1 MAGQHALDRSGDYDA
16 LYRNY
21 VLLQKEIDHLSIL
34 REIALAINSSI
45 ELSEVLP
52 VIAEVVQGALEV
64 SRLTIYELDDRST
77 LAKPIVAKFG
87 DDLIEHERLQEESMQ
102 LVGTPLGQAIR
113 TRVPVL
119 VNTEVQSAA
128 FIPLLAKGM
137 PIGVM
142 RIEDRFDGTPF
153 EEDFTSLFQSIGA
166 MIALAISNAQLYAL
180 GVTDGLTGLY
190 MRRYFDIRMRETF
203 EQAKRYD
210 RTFSL
215 LLFDIDHFK
224 NVNDTHGHQSGDQ
237 VLKQFAQ
244 ILMEST
250 RKCDIACRYGGEE
263 MALILPETSLDSAA
277 ILADKLCTLI
287 GLYAFSGL
295 KGEELSITTSVG
307 VAEFLPEYW
316 DPEELIE
323 SADQALYRAKDLG
336 RNRVELAT
344 S

>member
-1 MAGQHALDRSGDYDA
+1 MAGQHAFDRSGDYDA
-16 LYRNY
+16 LHRNY
-21 VLLQKEIDHLSIL
+21 LLLQKEIDHLSIL

-52 VIAEVVQGALEV
+52 VIAQVVQGALDV
-64 SRLTIYELDDRST
+64 NRLTIYELDGRST
-77 LAKPIVAKFG
+77 LAKPIVAKF
-87 DDLIEHERLQEESMQ
+87 DEDLIDAERLEEESMQ

-119 VNTEVQSAA
+119 LNTETQSAA
-128 FIPLLAKGM
+128 FIPLLAKGV

-142 RIEDRFDGTPF
+142 RIEERLDGTPF
-153 EEDFTSLFQSIGA
+153 EKDMTSLLQSIGA

-190 MRRYFDIRMRETF
+190 MRRYFDIRMRESF

-215 LLFDIDHFK
+215 VFFDIDHFK
-224 NVNDTHGHQSGDQ
+224 EVNDTHGHQTGDM

-263 MALILPETSLDSAA
+263 MALILPETSLERAA
-277 ILADKLCTLI
+277 VLGNKLRSLI
-287 GLYAFSGL
+287 SSYAFTGL
-295 KGEELSITTSVG
+295 KGEVLSITTSIG
-307 VAEFLPEYW
+307 IAEFLPEHW
-316 DPEELIE
+316 DPEELIA

-336 RNRVELAT
+336 RNRVELA
-344 S
+344 SS